1 MITISFWA
9 FCVIV
14 FLICLEVVFFASYLI
29 SKLNGLCP
37 LCLFYP
43 SPVETLKRLYVYLV
57 SKHIMGRL
65 FEESNF
71 LSDDMQRFVDL
82 LSIEIY
88 NIDISRHDLHF
99 VYNLVDRIN
108 AASLSKETAFSGVNP
123 NAVYN
128 DDNFICQISWG
139 DLNLTE
145 SEWKSLE
152 RVKKLLEA
160 QIS

>member
-1 MITISFWA
+1 
-9 FCVIV
+9 
-14 FLICLEVVFFASYLI
+14 
-29 SKLNGLCP
+29 
-37 LCLFYP
+37 
-43 SPVETLKRLYVYLV
+43 
-57 SKHIMGRL
+57 MGRL